1 MKRKLLIS
9 QISIHFL
16 HRSFKLV
23 PTHLGWIPFVW
34 ISPNHILKIVKN
46 LSLGSRSAGFLGM
59 FWLHSNKGQSP
70 VFCNSFHIMPVSG
83 GGGQT
88 ILHAWASV
96 WPSLL
101 QMFTLISPC
110 EASIK
115 SIVSWIQRCCNM
127 GKSCSDPRAD
137 LGVVQELYM
146 SKGKQGGVLEFAQ
159 TFKSRA
165 WVAEVYCHWCNGIFF
180 FA

>member
-1 MKRKLLIS
+1 MFIFGLSVPNCPAPKSPVVQIRAFCSFVEYALKDFQTVGTSCLLPFFFSSSLMKRKLLIS

-70 VFCNSFHIMPVSG
+70 VFCNSSH
-83 GGGQT
+83 
-88 ILHAWASV
+88 HACEWWG
-96 WPSLL
+96 WPDNTTCLGFSLA
-101 QMFTLISPC
+101 QS
-110 EASIK
+110 S
-115 SIVSWIQRCCNM
+115 
-127 GKSCSDPRAD
+127 SD
-137 LGVVQELYM
+137 
-146 SKGKQGGVLEFAQ
+146 
-159 TFKSRA
+159 
-165 WVAEVYCHWCNGIFF
+165 VYPN
-180 FA
+180 